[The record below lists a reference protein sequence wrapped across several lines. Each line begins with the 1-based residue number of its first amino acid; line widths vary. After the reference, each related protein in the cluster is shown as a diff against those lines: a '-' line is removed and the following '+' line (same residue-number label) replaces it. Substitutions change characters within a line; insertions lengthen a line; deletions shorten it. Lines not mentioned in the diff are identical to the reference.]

1 MTAAKRQQAL
11 ASRRKP
17 EVGSWATAIALQCLI
32 RPSPG
37 IGATCRASKQRFEKL
52 RAADRGFETMSLLR
66 SSVGRKHGLLWPT
79 ARTLGLTPPG
89 YGLPPHSRLR
99 TRSGQ
104 PRRRHSQNE
113 SAAVALHYPS
123 TGASH
128 ER

>member
-1 MTAAKRQQAL
+1 MHTFQFCLAVRPYVMTAAKRQQAL

-89 YGLPPHSRLR
+89 YGLSPLRGWDDAGLRLR
-99 TRSGQ
+99 G
-104 PRRRHSQNE
+104 
-113 SAAVALHYPS
+113 
-123 TGASH
+123 
-128 ER
+128 